1 MIHELKTWPEGFEE
15 VLSGVKTHEVRVLDR
30 PFMVGDV
37 LHLREY
43 RPAIKSYTGR
53 SLEVEVTYITE
64 EGRFGL
70 PIGICVMSIR
80 KVLETRKAA

>member
-30 PFMVGDV
+30 PFMVGDY
-37 LHLREY
+37 LYLREY
-43 RPAIKSYTGR
+43 RPSIKQYTGR
-53 SLEVEVTYITE
+53 VEYVEVTYITE

-70 PIGICVMSIR
+70 PIGLCVMSIR
-80 KVLETRKAA
+80 KAQIPGVPA